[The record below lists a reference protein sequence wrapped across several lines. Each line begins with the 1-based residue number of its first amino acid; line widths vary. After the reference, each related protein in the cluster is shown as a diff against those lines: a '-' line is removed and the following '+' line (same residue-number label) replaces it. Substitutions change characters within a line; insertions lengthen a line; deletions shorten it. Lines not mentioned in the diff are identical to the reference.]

1 MHGMT
6 LKSCRSLPPMRV
18 AHRLLV
24 STPAEATYG
33 PCLTTGM
40 DTGYAILSNPERAM
54 NSAVLHSST
63 RLEQLNFGKGRRSS
77 QPPPLLSVE
86 DNDRFVLSIS
96 ANFVIFPQFHP
107 RNGIFPALMKF
118 PKPEATPHAFPLIAA
133 LFCLGATPLFAQ
145 VDLDTDDNELSDVWE
160 IRYFG
165 STGQDKNADVDGDG
179 ANNKAESGSNTNPRD
194 RNDFLHVLDP
204 DSFITGDTVSFTTVT
219 GKKYRLD
226 VSGNLADWSSV
237 EESSGVDLDFFGSGG
252 ILNVDF
258 TNSASPKVTGA
269 VTREVW
275 LQAPP
280 SGTSD
285 LKTYLAGAGAPDGT
299 EWRSSLKGPSDY
311 GDNFSARYAG
321 FIVPKETGNFTFH
334 IAGRGVCEFHFNS
347 SGPGPTPALAAE
359 IDLEA
364 EAAGINEEE
373 WDHVAGLGGADTQKS
388 PTYSLVAGT
397 RYYFEVFHVDPGG
410 GTDHIAVGWDTPSST
425 GIEIVPGDCLSPEE
439 SFTSSNG
446 SVLFDGAGTKFV
458 RVAAYEFGDAEVLDS
473 DGDGID
479 DATENELLGFGFS
492 PFSASSPGHGEGSDA
507 DKLAALLGF
516 DPASQSEEVS
526 VEAIDSEAIELE
538 NPPLLPGN
546 IVDIGNLGSQSGTS
560 QNKIRFKVKRNG
572 GLGPVTVYYTLGG
585 ATLAEEVSAAPGVD
599 YTALEEGD
607 EPADGVIT
615 IPAGSADIDVEV
627 TVSKDNTH
635 EYPETVSLAVD
646 PHADYVIAPG
656 AAVAKGEICDMPA
669 DVNLL
674 FVGAY
679 QEDFNATAGT
689 GRASGTV
696 SGYLRG
702 DKRTFVLRNDNF
714 SNLTAPQNDTHFH
727 KVLLSGG
734 NPVGGPPIH
743 DILNQA
749 GTDALLGHYL
759 TYEWDLT
766 HQNPIVPTGGGAPSR
781 QTVIDSLFNQ
791 NGQTQIYV
799 NLHTDDN
806 AAGEVMAMLELAS
819 GSSTEP
825 DPPGDPD
832 PVPLLSGAELES
844 EITRFLNQATFGAA
858 WEDVQAI
865 KTSIETKRGSNSNYS
880 RLEEFEIWID
890 EQCKIQQTY
899 LVDYVLAADS
909 MEWNLRGFYDP
920 SEWNDWDTF
929 HAGIDVQPIP
939 TNWAYIDR
947 SLTNATAPGMPNVHP
962 HFWANQWYPVNRYP
976 NDRDWIN
983 WRDDT
988 SAALGTKVKR
998 NLGDIVQNNRRRAHW
1013 ALMVNG
1019 NDQLRQKFGNSIQQ
1033 LLVVAET
1040 LNTIRIKTLGAAN
1053 YQDMLN
1059 YYGLPTDRDGSGQID
1074 ANEEVYFRDLF
1085 GFVNWSPIM
1094 GKWLSSL
1101 KNRAA
1106 YDSNGNG
1113 IIDVY
1118 PDENLAREDM
1128 QLFSIGLFNLW
1139 PDGSLQLQA
1148 GEDPNVPPGS
1158 SATYTNDD
1166 IQEFARVL
1174 TGQSFSRYVSDSRS
1188 NTRIYNNQGFRE
1200 GPYQFGIDGA
1210 DNGNVFDTDNSNND
1224 SDANDGDD
1232 GILYNNNFTAGE
1244 GESYYGHQFNYPM
1257 RMFGKS
1263 GNTIYHDLGV
1273 KTIAGGRVIDNT
1285 SMLSNTGNPPASSN
1299 GTIINMGKADIEDA
1313 LDWFAG
1319 KVDGNAGPD
1328 FTGDAG
1334 NPNASH
1340 ASTPAFVSRR
1350 LIQRMTT
1357 SNPSSAYLYRV
1368 SKAFKDSEGCM
1379 RDVCK
1384 AILLDPEVRNPA
1396 LISESYGMKKPPMDS
1411 YMQLLR
1417 TFEAFSLLPISDD
1430 NSMPPF
1436 NGNWPGEGGFDPGD
1450 YTNNDQYHEIFLT
1463 DYGYPDHQANNFRM
1477 NCHLFY
1483 NNTDNQLSM
1492 SPFAQETVFNYYLP
1506 NFSKGVVQ
1514 SAALVSPELQIA
1526 TETEVVNN
1534 INFFWTITW
1543 AWDGNRD
1550 RRADGQSFN
1559 RLGGT
1564 TQNQREA
1571 FNGGVNSGG
1580 DWDQNHRIRI
1590 DFQKWADEI
1599 YSLPPFSGNNIPG
1612 SGGRS
1617 SESLEDEALV
1627 DFIDRRL
1634 MAGQFR
1640 QKYPFDVSDDE
1651 DPSRD
1656 GFSPRNPLH
1665 GDGNLN
1671 NDLDGRNPREWII
1684 HTLTDSFGDGTSSA
1698 GNRMNK
1704 FRSALYLMTIS
1715 PEYQVK
1721 K

>member
-1 MHGMT
+1 M
-6 LKSCRSLPPMRV
+6 L
-18 AHRLLV
+18 
-24 STPAEATYG
+24 EA
-33 PCLTTGM
+33 
-40 DTGYAILSNPERAM
+40 
-54 NSAVLHSST
+54 
-63 RLEQLNFGKGRRSS
+63 
-77 QPPPLLSVE
+77 
-86 DNDRFVLSIS
+86 
-96 ANFVIFPQFHP
+96 FPQ
-107 RNGIFPALMKF
+107 GLCAIVAC
-118 PKPEATPHAFPLIAA
+118 
-133 LFCLGATPLFAQ
+133 FCLGTMPLFAQ
-145 VDLDTDDNELSDVWE
+145 LDLDIDNNGLSDVWE
-160 IRYFG
+160 LRYFG
-165 STGQDKNADVDGDG
+165 ATGQDGSVDTDGDG
-179 ANNKAESGSNTNPRD
+179 ENNEAEAGANTDPGDE
-194 RNDFLHVLDP
+194 NDFLHVLDP
-204 DSFITGDTVSFTTVT
+204 TSFIEGNTVSFSTVT

-226 VSGNLADWSSV
+226 VSENLADWTSV

-252 ILNVDF
+252 ILNVNFD
-258 TNSASPKVTGA
+258 SGSSPFVTGA

-275 LQAPP
+275 LQTPAP
-280 SGTSD
+280 GTSN
-285 LKTYLAGAGAPDGT
+285 LKAYFNGAGAPDGK
-299 EWRSSLKGPSDY
+299 EWRSSLKGPSNY
-311 GDNFSARYAG
+311 SDNFSSRYSG
-321 FIVPKETGNFTFH
+321 FIVPKVSGNYTFY
-334 IAGRGVCEFHFNS
+334 IAGRGVCEFHFNQN
-347 SGPGPTPALAAE
+347 GPTASPSLVAE
-359 IDLEA
+359 IDTEA
-364 EAAGINEEE
+364 QVADIDEEE
-373 WDHVAGLGGADTQKS
+373 WDHVSGLGDPDTQQS
-388 PTYSLVAGT
+388 STFSLSAGT
-397 RYYFEVFHVDPGG
+397 RYYFEIYHVDPGG
-410 GTDHIAVGWDTPSST
+410 SDHIAVGWDTPSSP
-425 GIEIVPGDCLSPEE
+425 GIEIVPGDCLSPVE
-439 SFTSSNG
+439 SFTSSNA
-446 SVLFDGAGTKFV
+446 STLFDGADTKFV
-458 RVAAYEFGDAEVLDS
+458 RVATYNHEDPEVLDS

-492 PFSASSPGHGEGSDA
+492 PFASSSPGHGEGADV
-507 DKLAALLGF
+507 DKLNALLSF
-516 DPASQSEEVS
+516 DPATDTEEIS
-526 VEAIDSEAIELE
+526 VLALDDEAIELE

-546 IVDIGNLGSQSGTS
+546 IVNIGSLGSQSGTS
-560 QNKIRFKVKRNG
+560 PDKIRFKVKRSSS
-572 GLGPVTVYYTLGG
+572 LAPVTVFYTLGG
-585 ATLAEEVSAAPGVD
+585 GTLSQEVSATQNVD
-599 YTALEEGD
+599 YTATEEGS
-607 EPADGVIT
+607 PADGVVT
-615 IPAGSADIDVEV
+615 IPGGSAGVDIEV

-635 EYPETVSLAVD
+635 EYPETVSVTLTSH
-646 PHADYVIAPG
+646 PDYEIAPG

-669 DVNLL
+669 NVNLL

-679 QEDFNATAGT
+679 QEDFNASPGT
-689 GRASGTV
+689 GRANGTV
-696 SGYLRG
+696 SGYLKG

-714 SNLTAPQNDTHFH
+714 ANLSAPQNDTHFH

-743 DILNQA
+743 DILNVA
-749 GTDALLGHYL
+749 ETDALLGHYL

-766 HQNPIVPTGGGAPSR
+766 QQNPVNPTGQGAPSR
-781 QTVIDSLFNQ
+781 QVVIDSLFNQ

-799 NLHTDDN
+799 NLHTDSN

-825 DPPGDPD
+825 DPPADPD
-832 PVPLLSGAELES
+832 PVPLLSGEALEN

-858 WEDVQAI
+858 WEDVQSIKSAI
-865 KTSIETKRGSNSNYS
+865 ESKRGSNPNYS
-880 RLEEFEIWID
+880 RLEEYELWID
-890 EQCKIQQTY
+890 EQCKMQQTF

-909 MEWNLRGFYDP
+909 MEWNLRGYYDP
-920 SEWNDWDTF
+920 DEWNDWDDY
-929 HAGIDVQPIP
+929 HDGIDVQPLP

-947 SLTNATAPGMPNVHP
+947 SLTSGPAPGMPNSHP
-962 HFWANQWYPVNRYP
+962 HFWANQWYPVNRHP

-983 WRDDT
+983 WRDDET
-988 SAALGTKVKR
+988 AAEGSKVKR
-998 NLGDIVQNNRRRAHW
+998 NLGDIVQNNRRRGHW

-1019 NDQLRQKFGNSIQQ
+1019 KDQLRQKFGYSIQQ

-1040 LNTIRIKTLGAAN
+1040 LNAIRQRTLGAAN

-1059 YYGLPTDRDGSGQID
+1059 YYGLPTDRNGNNQID
-1074 ANEEVYFRDLF
+1074 ADEEVYFRDLF
-1085 GFVNWSPIM
+1085 GFINWSPIM

-1106 YDSNGNG
+1106 YDSNGDG

-1148 GEDPNVPPGS
+1148 GEDPDVPPGS

-1174 TGQSFSRYVSDSRS
+1174 TGQSFSRYTNYSRS
-1188 NTRIYNNQGFRE
+1188 NTRIFANQGYYE
-1200 GPYQFGIDGA
+1200 MPYQWGIESVDR
-1210 DNGNVFDTDNSNND
+1210 GNVFDTDNSNGD
-1224 SDANDGDD
+1224 SDSNDGDD
-1232 GILYNNNFTAGE
+1232 GILYNYSFTSGE
-1244 GESYYGHQFNYPM
+1244 GEAYMGHQFNYPM

-1263 GNTIYHDLGV
+1263 GATVYHDLGV
-1273 KTIAGGRVIDNT
+1273 KTIAGGRVIDNRHR
-1285 SMLSNTGNPPASSN
+1285 LSNQGDPPASTDGS
-1299 GTIINMGKADIEDA
+1299 IINMGVDDIEDA

-1328 FTGDAG
+1328 FTGNAG
-1334 NPNASH
+1334 NANASH

-1396 LISESYGMKKPPMDS
+1396 LISESYGMKKPPLEA

-1417 TFEAFSLLPISDD
+1417 SFEAYSLLPISSD
-1430 NSMPPF
+1430 NSAPPF
-1436 NGNWPGEGGFDPGD
+1436 NGSWPGEGGWDPGD
-1450 YTNNDQYHEIFLT
+1450 YTGNGPYHKIFLT
-1463 DYGYPDHQANNFRM
+1463 DYGYPAHQANNFRM

-1506 NFSKGVVQ
+1506 DFSKGVVQ
-1514 SAALVSPELQIA
+1514 SAALVAPELQIA

-1550 RRADGQSFN
+1550 RRSDGQSFN

-1564 TQNQREA
+1564 TRNQREA

-1590 DFQKWADEI
+1590 DFQAWADYI
-1599 YSLPPFSGNNIPG
+1599 YSQPPFSGNNING

-1634 MAGQFR
+1634 MAGQFK
-1640 QKYPFDVSDDE
+1640 QKYPFDPSDDE
-1651 DPSRD
+1651 DPVRD

-1671 NDLDGRNPREWII
+1671 NDLDARNPREWII
-1684 HTLTDSFGDGTSSA
+1684 HTLSDTFGDGTSSA
-1698 GNRMNK
+1698 DNRMNK
-1704 FRSALYLMTIS
+1704 FRSALYLMTIT